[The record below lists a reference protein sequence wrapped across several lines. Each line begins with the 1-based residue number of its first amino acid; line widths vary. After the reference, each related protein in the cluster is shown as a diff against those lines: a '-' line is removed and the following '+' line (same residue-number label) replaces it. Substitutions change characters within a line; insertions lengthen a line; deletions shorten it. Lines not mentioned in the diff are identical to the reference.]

1 MEGFIADSTFNIISA
16 TLDEKSFDTKTLT
29 PRYHLPPPPST
40 DTDKKNPWELRDMK
54 QMMELILQ
62 KMTALRLEQHRYIIY
77 LGYSEGLGLFTLYFY
92 NIALWETSERNAG
105 AK

>member
-16 TLDEKSFDTKTLT
+16 TLDEKSFDTKK
-29 PRYHLPPPPST
+29 PKHLDRKRFFKSMR
-40 DTDKKNPWELRDMK
+40 NIRK

-77 LGYSEGLGLFTLYFY
+77 LGWSEGLGLFTLYFY
-92 NIALWETSERNAG
+92 NIALRETSEGNG
-105 AK
+105 EAK

>member
-40 DTDKKNPWELRDMK
+40 DTDKKKSMRVERYETNDGVNPAENDCIEIGAASLHYLPR
-54 QMMELILQ
+54 ILGRSGPFYFIFLQ
-62 KMTALRLEQHRYIIY
+62 NCS
-77 LGYSEGLGLFTLYFY
+77 LGDIRGK
-92 NIALWETSERNAG
+92 W
-105 AK
+105 